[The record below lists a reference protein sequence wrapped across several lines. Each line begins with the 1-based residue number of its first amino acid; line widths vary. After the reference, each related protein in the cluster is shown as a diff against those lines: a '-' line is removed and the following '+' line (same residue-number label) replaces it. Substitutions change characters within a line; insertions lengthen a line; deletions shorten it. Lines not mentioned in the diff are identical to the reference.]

1 MIRRAHALDTLAGWF
16 LLLLPLWTRTLKAII
31 SYQSANV
38 GVIVGSAS
46 TIRPQV
52 LAIACAVCLVL
63 LIVEAALFGMGIG
76 HY

>member
-1 MIRRAHALDTLAGWF
+1 MAA
-16 LLLLPLWTRTLKAII
+16 LKALFSFDVAPDYYLVRI
-31 SYQSANV
+31 V

-52 LAIACAVCLVL
+52 LAIACAVCLVS